1 MLSEQPI
8 LFIRHAEP
16 IGTLL
21 TRDGANKAYDFKNTV
36 HPAVSQGISEIS
48 RKILNGSIVS
58 LGDISNSPIIG
69 VHSLSER
76 ATQTAQEIMRNLENH
91 FAPKKSSEPSRIRV
105 VLWLPESSFYGNLQ
119 PLIITIRGWVQHLC
133 DDKPL
138 IIAVWHKPALEEADL
153 PHGYC
158 EGAVL
163 NLMTGRVLEKVSF
176 SEEDI
181 FHGLAARYGKGKTQ
195 ENAEFQ
201 WVHRCN
207 ISQERISDL
216 LNSLSL
222 TRIPDTVE
230 TLKKYQHFDLVFME
244 PNSTITPHKHHTE
257 ACALTLRWGWE
268 ISVEKEKTMVWKPS
282 QEGTIVVFESWKW
295 HALKAWEGWLLFLA
309 GSVTPIVEW
318 NKIIDLIKEDGA

>member
-1 MLSEQPI
+1 MTPKQPI

-16 IGTLL
+16 IETLL
-21 TRDGANKAYDFKNTV
+21 TRDGASKAYDFKKNV
-36 HPAVSQGISEIS
+36 HPRVSQGISEIS
-48 RKILNGSIVS
+48 RKILNGSIAS
-58 LGDISNSPIIG
+58 LGDISHSPIIG

-76 ATQTAQEIMRNLENH
+76 ATQTAHEIMRNIENH
-91 FAPKKSSEPSRIRV
+91 LASKKSSEPSRIRV
-105 VLWLPESSFYGNLQ
+105 ALWLPESNFYGDLQ
-119 PLIITIRGWVQHLC
+119 PLMVTIRGWVRNLC

-138 IIAVWHKPALEEADL
+138 IIAVWHEPVLEEAYL

-163 NLMTGRVLEKVSF
+163 DLITGRVLEKVSF
-176 SEEDI
+176 SEEDF

-207 ISQERISDL
+207 IPKERISDL
-216 LNSLSL
+216 LNGSSL
-222 TRIPDTVE
+222 TRISDTIE
-230 TLKKYQHFDLVFME
+230 TLKKYQYFDLIYMG
-244 PNSTITPHKHHTE
+244 PNSTITPHKHQTE
-257 ACALTLRWGWE
+257 ACALTLWWAWE
-268 ISVEKEKTMVWKPS
+268 ISVETENTMIWEPS
-282 QEGTIVVFESWKW
+282 QEGAIVVFKSWKW

-309 GSVTPIVEW
+309 GSVTPVVEW